1 MEEKEFFSTAELPKA
16 VTKETAAVF
25 GGKATAVV
33 KFINVADIMPDP
45 ESTPKIYPME
55 ELARFA
61 LDILENG
68 LKNPIALVSS
78 SYKSKEI
85 YRILSGEKRFR
96 ACLLARIERVPCTII
111 YPCGSDAERKELMMP
126 PRDYFEEARI
136 YAEAI
141 NRGLYTEEDIAEKSG
156 TDVKEVRSL
165 LSLLIFTGDEQKVL
179 LDSGV
184 PCATAKKLA
193 AMDQH
198 TRRGFLE
205 TIIHGTNIAAVCA
218 KIGEASSGESHTN
231 TQHRKFAIRNTGFFF
246 NSINHAVE
254 TMREGGVNIDFHT
267 QETDISTIM
276 TLTVPK
282 KDDVPHGTSK

>member
-78 SYKSKEI
+78 SYKSKGI

-141 NRGLYTEEDIAEKSG
+141 NRGLYTEEDIAENIRG
-156 TDVKEVRSL
+156 LDLQYRNMLREVYLRSFTIIAAQYHIITNV
-165 LSLLIFTGDEQKVL
+165 LSLSSTGPSRVPRQMSIASNCFSVTVSIITL
-179 LDSGV
+179 PFSGRYLSTRFFMR
-184 PCATAKKLA
+184 ATAVPLS
-193 AMDQH
+193 
-198 TRRGFLE
+198 
-205 TIIHGTNIAAVCA
+205 
-218 KIGEASSGESHTN
+218 ASL
-231 TQHRKFAIRNTGFFF
+231 Q
-246 NSINHAVE
+246 
-254 TMREGGVNIDFHT
+254 
-267 QETDISTIM
+267 
-276 TLTVPK
+276 
-282 KDDVPHGTSK
+282 